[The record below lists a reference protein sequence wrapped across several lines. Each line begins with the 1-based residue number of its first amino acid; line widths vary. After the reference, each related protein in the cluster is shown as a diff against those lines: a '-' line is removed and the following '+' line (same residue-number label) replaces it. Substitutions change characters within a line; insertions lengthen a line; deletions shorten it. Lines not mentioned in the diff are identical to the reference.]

1 MAASKESF
9 EVHGTIDSINEH
21 RILRLD
27 QESSDLLSSRGQ
39 VAVDLLGEF
48 AGRTIVIDPDGRRG
62 HWIDLANEHAPDIDA
77 ALGERVHLE
86 MQPSSVW
93 PETAIPDDLAQALD
107 EATDLESTWTSLT
120 PMARWEWVR
129 WVGST
134 KAPTTRQR
142 RVEVSI
148 SKLRDG
154 KRRPCCFDLSSCTN
168 PELAKSGKLIE

>member
-1 MAASKESF
+1 MAASKEPF
-9 EVHGTIDSINEH
+9 GIRGTLDLVNGH
-21 RILRLD
+21 RILRLE

-39 VAVDLLGEF
+39 VAVDLLGDF
-48 AGRTIVIDPDGRRG
+48 AGGTVVIDPDGRRG
-62 HWIDLANEHAPDIDA
+62 HWLDLEADQAP
-77 ALGERVHLE
+77 ALEGEPGQQFQLTVR
-86 MQPSSVW
+86 PSSSW
-93 PETAIPDDLAQALD
+93 PETTVPSDLAEALEGASD
-107 EATDLESTWTSLT
+107 LDATWVGLT

-134 KAPTTRQR
+134 KNPDTRQR

-168 PELAKSGKLIE
+168 PELAKSGKLVE

>member
-1 MAASKESF
+1 MAASKEPF
-9 EVHGTIDSINEH
+9 EVHGTIDFINEH

-48 AGRTIVIDPDGRRG
+48 ASDTIVIDPDGRRG
-62 HWIDLANEHAPDIDA
+62 HWIDLENEHVPNINAEQ
-77 ALGERVHLE
+77 GQRVTLK
-86 MQPSSVW
+86 MQPSAAW
-93 PETAIPDDLAQALD
+93 PETSIPEDLAEALD
-107 EATDLESTWTSLT
+107 EATDLDATWTSLT

-129 WVGST
+129 WVRST
-134 KAPTTRQR
+134 KNPDTRAR

-154 KRRPCCFDLSSCTN
+154 KRRPCCFDLSSCTT
-168 PELAKSGKLIE
+168 PELAKSGKLIQ

>member
-1 MAASKESF
+1 MAASKEPF
-9 EVHGTIDSINEH
+9 EVQGRIDFINEH

-27 QESSDLLSSRGQ
+27 QESSDFLSSRGQ
-39 VAVDLLGEF
+39 VAVDLLGDFE
-48 AGRTIVIDPDGRRG
+48 GHTIVIDPDGRRG
-62 HWIDLANEHAPDIDA
+62 HWIDLEAEQAPEINA
-77 ALGERVHLE
+77 EQGAIITLA
-86 MQPSSVW
+86 MQPSAQW
-93 PETAIPDDLAQALD
+93 PETSVPDDLAQALD
-107 EATDLESTWTSLT
+107 QASDLDSTWTSLT

-134 KAPTTRQR
+134 KNLDTRQR

-154 KRRPCCFDLSSCTN
+154 KRRPCCFDLSSCTT

>member
-1 MAASKESF
+1 VAASKEPF
-9 EVHGTIDSINEH
+9 GIRGTLDLVNGH
-21 RILRLD
+21 RILRLE

-39 VAVDLLGEF
+39 VAVDLLGDF
-48 AGRTIVIDPDGRRG
+48 AGGTVVIDPDGRRG
-62 HWIDLANEHAPDIDA
+62 HWLDLEADQAP
-77 ALGERVHLE
+77 ALEGEPGQQFQLTVR
-86 MQPSSVW
+86 PSSSW
-93 PETAIPDDLAQALD
+93 PETTVPSDLAEALEGASD
-107 EATDLESTWTSLT
+107 LDATWVGLT

-134 KAPTTRQR
+134 KNPDTRQR

-168 PELAKSGKLIE
+168 PELAKSGKLVE